1 MLLLIR
7 MIAQKTDM
15 VQMMTQEEV
24 MNWLLIKTN
33 ECIDYLIM
41 CLWTLLLCVVYSV
54 IKLFR
59 VNMNSKLSD
68 VLVGSKLLFFL
79 IEFPVSHL

>member
-41 CLWTLLLCVVYSV
+41 CLLDFIIVCCVQCDQTV
-54 IKLFR
+54 
-59 VNMNSKLSD
+59 
-68 VLVGSKLLFFL
+68 
-79 IEFPVSHL
+79 